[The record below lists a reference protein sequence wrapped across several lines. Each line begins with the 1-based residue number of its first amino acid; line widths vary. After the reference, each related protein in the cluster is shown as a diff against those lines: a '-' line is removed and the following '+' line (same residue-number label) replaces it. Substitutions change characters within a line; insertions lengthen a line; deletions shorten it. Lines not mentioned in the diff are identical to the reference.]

1 MVCPREMLSPV
12 PRDALLKA
20 QGYVPPGVLSLRPK
34 DALSNELC
42 LPSAATRSSGCPFSV
57 WQPGSLPER
66 GSRARRGGRGTGGC
80 PIPLP
85 ATSPLHTLTPPLAH
99 AFGCIPWLL
108 LSCSRDPA
116 GAQPPPQS
124 LVSCSPLTPA
134 RGSVHALTISV
145 VKLGALHDS
154 GCHKR
159 VAAPSPPWWLCPKQ
173 TGTDGVGWGMG
184 TGTGSNSSARCGCH
198 GGVSPAGLEGSVSF

>member
-57 WQPGSLPER
+57 WQLGSLPER

-134 RGSVHALTISV
+134 RGSIHALT
-145 VKLGALHDS
+145 VKLGTLHDS
-154 GCHKR
+154 GCHKW
-159 VAAPSPPWWLCPKQ
+159 VAAPSSPGGCAPSRWGQ
-173 TGTDGVGWGMG
+173 TGWLG
-184 TGTGSNSSARCGCH
+184 H
-198 GGVSPAGLEGSVSF
+198 GDRDRKQ